1 MADDSSKGNVIKGPW
16 RKVKNVKKSQ
26 TEKVALDMQFID
38 DIAESVMIPMIH
50 GLAENGLDIKDDK
63 FIAAFGFI
71 NETVRALM
79 FKHLGYKHE
88 MNRFIDLTM
97 TLQTEK
103 TEDLYASFN
112 HDLVE
117 KMSDTMKKELEKDKK
132 DD

>member
-26 TEKVALDMQFID
+26 TE
-38 DIAESVMIPMIH
+38 
-50 GLAENGLDIKDDK
+50 NGLDIKDDK
-63 FIAAFGFI
+63 FIAGFGFI
-71 NETVRALM
+71 NESIRALM
-79 FKHLGYKHE
+79 FRHLGYKHE
-88 MNRFIDLTM
+88 MNRLIDSIM

-117 KMSDTMKKELEKDKK
+117 KMSNTMKKELEKDKK